1 MTDLEL
7 FNITLSLFDREITQA
22 DLDSVTPSK
31 EVRLCR
37 KYLQFARLRVLREFD
52 WSFLVVR
59 LQIDVSDD
67 LGGYRGFL
75 HGYKLPAGLFK
86 VVHAFSDFPYEVAGG
101 RLYTDLE
108 DPVVFGI
115 MEEIPI
121 ADVPTDFHELIA
133 YALAYQIAPLLA
145 PEGRVDQ
152 VTLQKYTWA
161 LNGLISAEC
170 HNNSREA

>member
-121 ADVPTDFHELIA
+121 ADVPADFHELIA